1 MQRQHPLTDYEA
13 HYVRENP
20 ERSWPADVVAEA
32 EDRDRLPIDAAFDLP
47 DHDPEPWQHLTAS
60 CWAGAIGMALAII
73 AAFVILGVLL

>member
-1 MQRQHPLTDYEA
+1 MQRRYPLTDYEA
-13 HYVRENP
+13 HIVRETP
-20 ERSWPADVVAEA
+20 EMGWDADTTREA